1 MKKRKRQDNMSLDSL
16 LDTMTTVVG
25 ILIILLIVLQVGA
38 DKAVQHMVEMIK
50 EDNATALQEIALKQV
65 KEDKARVLKDKNELL
80 QKATQ
85 KNKQAQQALAQITKL
100 QKEVAAAKKPPPEL
114 AKLQQEAK
122 TIAAQAKAAAQ
133 KLNKEKTELKSMQA
147 LLAKTEKPVASDLTK
162 DVNLPDPKEPVK
174 GAKPFYFLC
183 RDAKI
188 FAVDGENLK
197 NRAVAGIKASKVAPN
212 GAGEY
217 DAKKLAAYFEK
228 NPVANAYFRL
238 QPKSAGDKLI
248 RFYVSRKETAGEDV
262 EALSKSNSA
271 FAKTL
276 AGIDPKKRYL
286 LFHVFADSFDVYL
299 SARAIAAKSKF
310 PAGWAPTG
318 RKDDWG
324 LLYWGH
330 KDIGRSKI
338 PPPPPPKPPPPG
350 TKPKPPKPKFPN
362 SVID

>member
-1 MKKRKRQDNMSLDSL
+1 
-16 LDTMTTVVG
+16 
-25 ILIILLIVLQVGA
+25 
-38 DKAVQHMVEMIK
+38 
-50 EDNATALQEIALKQV
+50 
-65 KEDKARVLKDKNELL
+65 L

-85 KNKQAQQALAQITKL
+85 KNKRAQQALAQVTKL

-122 TIAAQAKAAAQ
+122 TVAAQAKAAAQ
-133 KLNKEKTELKSMQA
+133 KLNKEKTELRSMQA
-147 LLAKTEKPVASDLTK
+147 LLAKTDKPAVSDLTK

-183 RDAKI
+183 RDGRV

-212 GAGEY
+212 GEGEY

-228 NPVANAYFRL
+228 NTIANPYFRL
-238 QPKSAGDKLI
+238 KPKSSGDKLI
-248 RFYVSRKETAGEDV
+248 RFYVTRKETSGEDID
-262 EALSKSNSA
+262 ALSKPNSA

-276 AGIDPKKRYL
+276 AELDPAKRYL
-286 LFHVFADSFDVYL
+286 QFQVFSDSFEVYL
-299 SARAIAAKSKF
+299 SARAVAAKNAF

-318 RKDDWG
+318 RTPDWNSF
-324 LLYWGH
+324 YWGH
-330 KDIGRSKI
+330 KDIGRSKL
-338 PPPPPPKPPPPG
+338 PPPPKPKPPPAG